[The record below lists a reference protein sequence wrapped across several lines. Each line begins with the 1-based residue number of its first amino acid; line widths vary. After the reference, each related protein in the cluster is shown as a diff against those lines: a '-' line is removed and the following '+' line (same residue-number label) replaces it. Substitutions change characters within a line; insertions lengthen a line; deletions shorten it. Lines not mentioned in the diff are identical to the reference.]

1 MKTRNRFIGLVLSVL
16 LAILCM
22 TAVLCS
28 CGEKTL
34 DKVST
39 FSFDFRTGDYTFGG
53 IENAEEYRVR
63 IFPLDTNEN
72 GEKVESELPINESNA
87 IRGGKE
93 SYSGNVPLWSLTP
106 GETYNVYVLA
116 TSEEYGDSVSDA
128 KSGMYECKYDTVT
141 GGVIAE
147 YSFGKI
153 VVDLSNDAI
162 SDYYDSETSLEVTLY
177 KDGKKVESATVAHED
192 ILSETTG
199 GNNGN
204 SSGGGST
211 DYSATLSFA
220 AEDGTGYSVTVK
232 VIAVS
237 AGYLDSDE
245 SEKFDVSVK
254 SFG

>member
-1 MKTRNRFIGLVLSVL
+1 MKTKNRFIGMLASVFLVLAFAFAL
-16 LAILCM
+16 M
-22 TAVLCS
+22 CS

-39 FSFDFRTGDYTFGG
+39 FTFNFQTGDYTFSGVD
-53 IENAEEYRVR
+53 NALEYRVR
-63 IFPLDTNEN
+63 IFPLETDEN

-87 IRGGKE
+87 IRGGKA

-116 TSEEYGDSVSDA
+116 TSEEYGNSLSDA
-128 KSGMYECKYDTVT
+128 KSGVYECKYDAVT
-141 GGVIAE
+141 SGVIAE

-162 SDYYDSETSLEVTLY
+162 ENYYDSGASFEVNLY
-177 KDGKKVESATVAHED
+177 KDGNKVESQTVANED
-192 ILSETTG
+192 IKVETVGEPST
-199 GNNGN
+199 
-204 SSGGGST
+204 SGGGSS
-211 DYSATLSFA
+211 DYSATLIFS
-220 AEDGTGYSVTVK
+220 AEEGTGYSVTVK

-237 AGYLDSDE
+237 VGYLDSDE

-254 SFG
+254 S